1 MKTRSANKRFDAI
14 GKPDAAPGN
23 PWLSSTGFWLMI
35 AIALFYLLTEHRAH
49 FIAGLTWLPFL
60 LLLACLLMHVFG
72 HSGHGWRAAHRDAN
86 EPPSNDTGTIT
97 RDTEGRGDS
106 KSHET
111 RRHDGDLP

>member
-1 MKTRSANKRFDAI
+1 MKTISANKRFDAI
-14 GKPDAAPGN
+14 GKPDAPPRN

-72 HSGHGWRAAHRDAN
+72 HGGHAAHRDAN
-86 EPPSNDTGTIT
+86 ETPSSGTGTIS

-106 KSHET
+106 KSHEA
-111 RRHDGDLP
+111 RQHDGDLP